1 MTVPEVLALLE
12 KVEREMKTYDFG
24 VSMAQRKLNGSFA
37 LLAAQA
43 LRNYLL
49 GEQDEAA
56 ADFATLAD
64 EIRRR
69 RHSQP

>member
-24 VSMAQRKLNGSFA
+24 VSMGQRKLNSSFA

-56 ADFATLAD
+56 ADFATLA
-64 EIRRR
+64 EELQSRRN
-69 RHSQP
+69 SQP